1 MAHEVSLKSKERKY
15 SGLTLEQL
23 KAMNLKDFAKHIP
36 ARSRRSVLRHPEF
49 IEKFVKLSEEKVNN
63 KRKIRTHLRDLVI
76 VPKMVGME
84 MGVYNGKSFE
94 DVKIEIE
101 MLGHR
106 LGEFTLTRQKVTH
119 SAAGIGAT
127 RGSRAAK
134 K

>member
-1 MAHEVSLKSKERKY
+1 MVQEVSLKSRERKY
-15 SGLTLEQL
+15 AGLTLVEL
-23 KAMNLKDFAKHIP
+23 KAMSLKDFAKYIP
-36 ARSRRSVLRHPEF
+36 ARSRRSVLRHPEL
-49 IEKFVKLSEEKVNN
+49 IERFVKSSEKKINN
-63 KRKIRTHLRDLVI
+63 KKKIRTHLRDLVVI
-76 VPKMVGME
+76 PRMVGME
-84 MGVYNGKSFE
+84 LGIYNGKSFE